1 MKIKKLLSNKKRTI
15 ISAILFW
22 AVLSIIYF
30 SVFDKSILKSNSYST
45 LFFDRNGKIL
55 RTVLSDKER
64 YTTKISLSGI
74 SPHFLR
80 AIVLIEDKSFYSHH
94 GVSINA
100 IFRALFQNVKERKI
114 KSGASTITMQLAKL
128 LKNNISRNIFNKISE
143 TVYALKLEM
152 HLDKSTILEEYINR
166 LPFGNMI
173 YGIESASKYYF
184 KKKPKDLS
192 LNQAIYLA
200 LIPKSPTLYNP
211 IKHIKRLTQR
221 KKIILN
227 EFLKRKYISKNE
239 YLRVSKE
246 GIRFSI
252 DKKSFIAPHLI
263 ERLQETNKFKTSKI
277 ITTIDRNL
285 QSEITGIIKEAL
297 RRLKPYK
304 ISSAACVIIDNKTH
318 EVIVYIGS
326 PDYFNKKNSGFV
338 DYADSLRQPG
348 STLKPF
354 IYALALENGRT
365 PASII
370 PDIKFPA
377 RGGFFPSNYDGKEHG
392 PLRLRPALANS
403 FNIPAFYLAMKL
415 TPQLIIEKLQEAG
428 FLYLDEN
435 SGFYGETIALG
446 AGEVKLFDLVKAYS
460 LFANGGIIYKPSFIK
475 GRKNKKRRVFSE
487 KTAYLIWN
495 ILSDPNARAMSF
507 GYNSSMKLP
516 FPLAIKTGTSKGFRD
531 KWAIGVN
538 SEFTVGVWLGN
549 PSGKNMRDLT
559 GTANSTSI
567 LRDIFLLIQKDWTKG
582 NIKKPKG
589 LVNLKICTISGE
601 RATRYCKDTID
612 EIFDENNLPQEYCSY
627 HKLRK
632 GNIITVYPELYKT
645 WAIKNKLIDRA
656 EIIKNNRKKI
666 SFPQKR
672 DFFYISKDIPIESQR
687 ISFKIMGF
695 KNGDIIEYILN
706 DKVIAKLPY
715 PDFPSWQLERGDYTL
730 KIQCNNKTIDTT
742 VFLVR

>member
-1 MKIKKLLSNKKRTI
+1 MIIKRLLSNKKRVI
-15 ISAILFW
+15 LSAILFIT
-22 AVLSIIYF
+22 VLSILYF
-30 SVFDKSILKSNSYST
+30 SLFDKDILKSNSYST

-55 RTVLSDKER
+55 RTVLSQDER
-64 YTTKISLSGI
+64 YSTKISLSEI

-80 AIVLIEDKSFYSHH
+80 AIVLVEDKSFYSHH
-94 GVSINA
+94 GISINA
-100 IFRALFQNVKERKI
+100 VFRALFQNVKERKI

-152 HLDKSTILEEYINR
+152 HINKSTILEEYINR

-173 YGIESASKYYF
+173 YGIDSASKYYF
-184 KKKPKDLS
+184 EKKPEDLS

-200 LIPKSPTLYNP
+200 LIPKSPTFYNP
-211 IKHIKRLTQR
+211 IKHIKRLEKR

-227 EFLKRKYISKNE
+227 EFLKREYISKDE
-239 YLRVSKE
+239 YIRVSKE

-252 DKKSFIAPHLI
+252 DKRSFIAPHLI
-263 ERLQETNKFKTSKI
+263 ARLQKNTNKESQV
-277 ITTIDRNL
+277 ITTIDRDL
-285 QSEITGIIKEAL
+285 QSEVSGIIREAL
-297 RRLKPYK
+297 NRLKFYK
-304 ISSAACVIIDNKTH
+304 IRSAACVIIDNKTH
-318 EVIVYIGS
+318 EVLVYIGS
-326 PDYFNKKNSGFV
+326 PDYFNKKHNGFV

-365 PASII
+365 NSSII
-370 PDIKFPA
+370 PDIRFPA

-403 FNIPAFYLAMKL
+403 FNIPAFYLAMKI
-415 TPQLIIEKLQEAG
+415 TPQVIIDRLQKAG
-428 FLYLDEN
+428 FIYLDRN

-460 LFANGGIIYKPSFIK
+460 LFANEGIIYEPSFIK
-475 GRKNKKRRVFSE
+475 GQRKTHKKVFSK
-487 KTAYLIWN
+487 KTAYLIWD
-495 ILSDPNARAMSF
+495 ILSDPNARTMSF

-549 PSGKNMRDLT
+549 PSGKNMRDLS

-582 NIKKPKG
+582 KIKKPDG
-589 LVNLKICTISGE
+589 LVKVRVCTLSGE
-601 RATRYCKDTID
+601 RATSLCKNTID
-612 EIFDENNLPQEYCSY
+612 EIFDENNLPQKYCSY
-627 HKLRK
+627 HRLRNGK
-632 GNIITVYPELYKT
+632 IITVYPELYKT
-645 WAIKNKLIDRA
+645 WATKNKLIDRA
-656 EIIKNNRKKI
+656 YIIKNNRKKI

-672 DFFYISKDIPIESQR
+672 DFFYISKDIPIENQK
-687 ISFKIMGF
+687 ISFKAMGF
-695 KNGDIIEYILN
+695 NKGDIIEYILN
-706 DKVIAKLPY
+706 NKSISKLPY
-715 PDFPSWQLERGDYTL
+715 PEFPSWQLKQGDYTL
-730 KIQCNNKTIDTT
+730 KIKFDNRIIDTT